1 MVLPIEKLIENQ
13 GNMYEFTCAVIKR
26 VVQLNVSGDEE
37 IEKNQK
43 KIVSLALKQVLLK
56 KIEYRLEE

>member
-56 KIEYRLEE
+56 KIE